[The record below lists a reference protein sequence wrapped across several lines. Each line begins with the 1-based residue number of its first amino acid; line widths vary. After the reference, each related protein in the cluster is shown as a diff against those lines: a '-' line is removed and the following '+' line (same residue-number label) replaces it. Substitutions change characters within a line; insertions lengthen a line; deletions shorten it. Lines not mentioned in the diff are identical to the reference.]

1 MGKVFLHSD
10 LNNFFASVECLYNP
24 SLRDKP
30 VAVCGNPEARHG
42 IVLAK
47 NMLAKQKGVKTGE
60 ALWQAR
66 EKCPD
71 IVFVKPHYDRYMKF
85 SELVREIYKEYTDL
99 IYPYGIDEAWLDV
112 SSSTGLFG
120 NGEKIADEIRERIK
134 YELGIT
140 ASVGVSYNK
149 IFAKLGS
156 DMKKPDATTVITK
169 ENFKE
174 KVWPLPVSEL
184 LFVGLSTKRKLNM
197 YSIKTIGDLANCD
210 SKLLL
215 SLLGKNGIMLQNFAN
230 GHEYADEVPFLQEPV
245 IKSIGNSTT
254 TPRDLLTDED
264 VRIVLYV
271 LCESVAG
278 RMRDH
283 DFACRTVQIYIRNN
297 DLRSYLRQGPLEFP
311 TQNSYML
318 FDKAFSLYKQYH
330 NGDPIRSIGVRAC
343 NLFVQSHVQLSLYP
357 DVARNE
363 RRYQLECA
371 IDKIR
376 NRFGRN
382 ILTRGVMLT
391 QKKLSSFDP
400 TSNTFGGKVSSN
412 EG

>member
-1 MGKVFLHSD
+1 MAKIFLHSD
-10 LNNFFASVECLYNP
+10 LNNFFASVECLYDP

-47 NMLAKQKGVKTGE
+47 NMLAKKKGVKTGE
-60 ALWQAR
+60 ALWQAK

-71 IVFVKPHYDRYMKF
+71 LVFVKPHYDRYLKF
-85 SELVREIYKEYTDL
+85 SELAQEIYKEYTDL

-112 SSSTGLFG
+112 TSSTGLFG
-120 NGEKIADEIRERIK
+120 SGEKMANEIRERIK

-140 ASVGVSYNK
+140 ASIGVSYNK
-149 IFAKLGS
+149 VFAKLGS

-174 KVWPLPVSEL
+174 KVWPLPVSDL
-184 LFVGLSTKRKLNM
+184 LFAGSSTKKKLNL

-210 SKLLL
+210 TKLLL

-230 GHEYADEVPFLQEPV
+230 GHEYADDVPYLQEPA

-254 TPRDLLTDED
+254 TPRDLITDED

-283 DFACRTVQIYIRNN
+283 DFACRTVQIYIRNK

-343 NLFVQSHVQLSLYP
+343 NLFVQSHVQLSFYP
-357 DVARNE
+357 DEAQNE

-376 NRFGRN
+376 SRFGRN

-391 QKKLSSFDP
+391 QRKLSSFDP
-400 TSNTFGGKVSSN
+400 TSNKFGGKVSTH

>member
-1 MGKVFLHSD
+1 MAKIFLHSD
-10 LNNFFASVECLYNP
+10 LNNFFASVECLYDP

-47 NMLAKQKGVKTGE
+47 NMLAKKKGVKTGE
-60 ALWQAR
+60 ALWQAK
-66 EKCPD
+66 EKCRD
-71 IVFVKPHYDRYMKF
+71 IVFVKPHYDRYLKF
-85 SELVREIYKEYTDL
+85 SELAQEIYKEYTDL

-112 SSSTGLFG
+112 TSSTGLFG
-120 NGEKIADEIRERIK
+120 SGEKMANEIRERIK

-140 ASVGVSYNK
+140 VSVGVSYNK
-149 IFAKLGS
+149 VFAKLGS

-169 ENFKE
+169 ENFMK
-174 KVWPLPVSEL
+174 KVWPLPVSDL
-184 LFVGLSTKRKLNM
+184 LFVGSSTKRKLNL
-197 YSIKTIGDLANCD
+197 YSIKTIGDLATCD
-210 SKLLL
+210 TKLLL

-230 GHEYADEVPFLQEPV
+230 GHEYADDVPHLQEPP
-245 IKSIGNSTT
+245 IRSIGNSTT
-254 TPRDLLTDED
+254 TPRDLITDDD

-271 LCESVAG
+271 LCESVAS

-283 DFACRTVQIYIRNN
+283 DFACRTVQIYIRNK
-297 DLRSYLRQGPLEFP
+297 DLRSCLRQGPLDFP

-318 FDKAFSLYKQYH
+318 FDKAFSLYKQHH

-343 NLFVQSHVQLSLYP
+343 NLFVQSHVQLSFYP
-357 DVARNE
+357 DVAQNE

-391 QKKLSSFDP
+391 QRKLSSFDP
-400 TSNTFGGKVSSN
+400 TSNTFGGKVSTH

>member
-1 MGKVFLHSD
+1 MSKVILHSD
-10 LNNFFASVECLYNP
+10 LNNFFASVECLYDP
-24 SLRDKP
+24 SIRNKP
-30 VAVCGNPEARHG
+30 VAVCGNPEMRHG

-47 NMLAKQKGVKTGE
+47 NMLAKKKGVQTGE
-60 ALWQAR
+60 ALWQAK

-71 IVFVKPHYDRYMKF
+71 IVFVRPHYDKYLRF
-85 SELVREIYKEYTDL
+85 SELATEIYKQYTDL

-112 SSSTGLFG
+112 SSSTNLFG
-120 NGEKIADEIRERIK
+120 DGEKIANEIREKIR
-134 YELGIT
+134 YELGVT

-169 ENFKE
+169 DNFKE
-174 KVWPLPVSEL
+174 KVWPLPVSDL
-184 LFVGLSTKRKLNM
+184 LYVGSSTKKKLIL
-197 YSIKTIGDLANCD
+197 YSIDTIGKLANCD
-210 SKLLL
+210 SKLLK
-215 SLLGKNGIMLQNFAN
+215 SLLGINGLMLKNFAN
-230 GHEYADEVPFLQEPV
+230 GLECSDDAPFLQEPG

-254 TPRDLLTDED
+254 TPKDLVTDED
-264 VRIVLYV
+264 VRIVLYI

-283 DFACRTVQIYIRNN
+283 DFACRTVQVYIRNK
-297 DLRSYLRQGPLEFP
+297 DLRGYLRQGPLEFP

-318 FDKAFSLYKQYH
+318 FDKAFSLYKQHH

-343 NLFVQSHVQLSLYP
+343 NLFVQSNVQLSLFP

-363 RRYQLECA
+363 RRYNLECA

-376 NRFGRN
+376 GRFGRDV
-382 ILTRGVMLT
+382 LTRGIMLT
-391 QKKLSSFDP
+391 QRKLSSFDP
-400 TSNTFGGKVSSN
+400 SSNSFGGKVTSHES
-412 EG
+412 

>member
-230 GHEYADEVPFLQEPV
+230 GHEYADEVTFLQEPV

>member
-1 MGKVFLHSD
+1 MAKIFLHSD
-10 LNNFFASVECLYNP
+10 LNNFFASVECLYDP

-47 NMLAKQKGVKTGE
+47 NMLAKKKGVKTGE
-60 ALWQAR
+60 ALWQAK

-71 IVFVKPHYDRYMKF
+71 LVFVKPHYDRYLKF
-85 SELVREIYKEYTDL
+85 SELAQEIYKEYTDL

-112 SSSTGLFG
+112 TSSTGLFG
-120 NGEKIADEIRERIK
+120 SGEKMANEIRERIK

-140 ASVGVSYNK
+140 ASIGVSYNK
-149 IFAKLGS
+149 VFAKLGS

-174 KVWPLPVSEL
+174 KVWPLPVSDL
-184 LFVGLSTKRKLNM
+184 LFVGSSTKKKLNL

-210 SKLLL
+210 TKLLL

-230 GHEYADEVPFLQEPV
+230 GHEYADDVPYLQEPA

-254 TPRDLLTDED
+254 TPRDLITDED

-283 DFACRTVQIYIRNN
+283 DFACRTVQIYIRNK

-343 NLFVQSHVQLSLYP
+343 NLFVQSHVQLSFYP
-357 DVARNE
+357 DEAQNE

-376 NRFGRN
+376 SRFGRN

-391 QKKLSSFDP
+391 QRKLSSFDP
-400 TSNTFGGKVSSN
+400 TSNKFGGKVSTH